1 MAARSLWRAKGKL
14 LLAATAVG
22 GAGAAAVAVANS
34 EDPATALKLSTSVPI
49 RLLRGAATAATIAFD
64 YEYSLWGLP
73 EDSIERERAKRE
85 VHTRS
90 ALRLQE
96 LCFKNGD
103 IHQART
109 AYKSADEYVKIM
121 RESLLNRCPVSSY
134 DQVLEVFKKELGGLL
149 MNASLAQVHIARTHD
164 GQKVAV
170 KVQHTHMTDTAAADY
185 ATVELIV
192 NTLHRFFP
200 SFDYRWLVDEVQE
213 SLPKEL
219 DFLIEAKNS
228 IKCMDNFRRLSPH
241 IAEYVYAPEVHWN
254 LSTSKL
260 LVMEFIDGAQV
271 NDCRAIEKLGIRPS
285 DVSILLSQAFAEMMF
300 KHGFVHCDPHAAN
313 VLVRPL
319 PSGSRSIFGKKKP
332 QLVLLDHGLY
342 KELDS
347 SMRINYAS
355 LWKGLVFSDAN
366 AIKENSVK
374 IGAGEDLYVLFA
386 GILTMR
392 PWNKVIDPAV
402 DHLVVKGTDT
412 DRSELQMYASQYF
425 PQITELLRRLPR
437 VILLMLKTN
446 DCLRAVNRALLEGSS
461 LETFLIVG
469 RVSSEAVIESKLLQ
483 SRSLLSRLLVWFE
496 ELRLEARLFAMQI
509 ALWLLKLQKTLTLHP
524 FFRYVID
531 EEQDDNHKA
540 TNTTSQHSSLASI
553 DAKAFEDELVTAAE
567 QKNSRPAEAPVCP
580 EVGQPSKPLADGQ
593 PVPDT
598 TPFSAKMSTNG
609 TEVGNNDFRRFLS
622 ELEST
627 PLFAA
632 KAKHGSRPKNVLL
645 TKDMPSATAT
655 AGPVKETLPVY
666 ETLPASEPTAGAEG
680 KAKSFAGLFSSN
692 RKLSDE
698 NKLTK
703 FAVEPQT
710 LELGVDDL
718 IDVRTKL
725 GYLPCWLHCRQIFGA
740 PSHTNTVEDLGVSV
754 PAA

>member
-22 GAGAAAVAVANS
+22 GAGAGAVAVANS

-96 LCFKNGD
+96 LCFKNGG
-103 IHQART
+103 IYIKLGQHISQLE
-109 AYKSADEYVKIM
+109 YLVPDEYVKIM

-134 DQVLEVFKKELGGLL
+134 DQVLEVFKKELGGAPDEIFDEFDPIPIAS
-149 MNASLAQVHIARTHD
+149 ASLAQVHVARTHD

-200 SFDYRWLVDEVQE
+200 SFDYRWLIDEVQE

-446 DCLRAVNRALLEGSS
+446 DCLRAVNRALLECSS

-483 SRSLLSRLLVWFE
+483 SRSLLSQLLVWFE

-509 ALWLLKLQKTLTLHP
+509 ALWLLKLQKTLT
-524 FFRYVID
+524 F
-531 EEQDDNHKA
+531 
-540 TNTTSQHSSLASI
+540 
-553 DAKAFEDELVTAAE
+553 
-567 QKNSRPAEAPVCP
+567 
-580 EVGQPSKPLADGQ
+580 
-593 PVPDT
+593 
-598 TPFSAKMSTNG
+598 
-609 TEVGNNDFRRFLS
+609 
-622 ELEST
+622 
-627 PLFAA
+627 
-632 KAKHGSRPKNVLL
+632 
-645 TKDMPSATAT
+645 
-655 AGPVKETLPVY
+655 
-666 ETLPASEPTAGAEG
+666 
-680 KAKSFAGLFSSN
+680 
-692 RKLSDE
+692 
-698 NKLTK
+698 
-703 FAVEPQT
+703 
-710 LELGVDDL
+710 
-718 IDVRTKL
+718 
-725 GYLPCWLHCRQIFGA
+725 
-740 PSHTNTVEDLGVSV
+740 
-754 PAA
+754 